1 MKLFSKFYKQLLS
14 SHLVTRILCA
24 EYFNIFSK
32 MSATHSFTA
41 EIGSSGCMYTEEQAG
56 ITSLYISQL
65 KGSKKQMKTLSISTL
80 SVVKSQSV
88 D

>member
-1 MKLFSKFYKQLLS
+1 M
-14 SHLVTRILCA
+14 
-24 EYFNIFSK
+24 
-32 MSATHSFTA
+32 HSFTA
-41 EIGSSGCMYTEEQAG
+41 EIGSRGYMYTEEQAG

-80 SVVKSQSV
+80 IVVKSQSV